1 MKYDN
6 VLKGRRLNRRR
17 SGIIIIYFRPY
28 IQNLHICPHIW
39 TSTAFG
45 GGEGGSV
52 NSEADRK
59 LNVIIWAETS
69 WMRLEAST
77 LRAERDVQGRRQELE
92 R

>member
-1 MKYDN
+1 M
-6 VLKGRRLNRRR
+6 
-17 SGIIIIYFRPY
+17 
-28 IQNLHICPHIW
+28 
-39 TSTAFG
+39 
-45 GGEGGSV
+45 